1 MEYLTLNYLLLWFVI
16 SFFVTFIWSVVIG
29 EPGLSDKQ
37 NLILTIICGVIAL
50 PMTLILFILIFG
62 IKLIIESEAR
72 Q

>member
-16 SFFVTFIWSVVIG
+16 SFFVIFIWSVTIG
-29 EPGLSDKQ
+29 EPGLSDTQ
-37 NLILTIICGVIAL
+37 NLILTIICAIIAL

>member
-16 SFFVTFIWSVVIG
+16 SFFVTVIWSIAIG

-37 NLILTIICGVIAL
+37 NLILTVVCGIIAL
-50 PMTLILFILIFG
+50 PMTLLLFILIFG

>member
-16 SFFVTFIWSVVIG
+16 SFFVTFIWSIAIG
-29 EPGLSDKQ
+29 EPGLSDTQ
-37 NLILTIICGVIAL
+37 NLILTIICGIIAL